1 MSRILVCIFWKLR
14 SVTTKNGVRAQ
25 LVANESFPDREG
37 PIGVDF
43 YFHVINIGY
52 AIAATGAVPAAGC

>member
-1 MSRILVCIFWKLR
+1 
-14 SVTTKNGVRAQ
+14 VRAQ